1 MLMFL
6 GFIVLIACL
15 VIGVRRGGIGLAT
28 ISGIGLVFFI
38 FVMGLKPGKPPV
50 DVMLTIMAVVT
61 CSAFLQASKGL
72 DVMLKYAEKF
82 LRSNPKYIT
91 ILAPL
96 TTWLLAVLCGTG
108 HVVYA
113 MFPIIYDIAIKQNI
127 RPERPMSV
135 ASIASQMGVCA
146 SPASVAVVSVVA
158 ILGAT
163 DHPFGVMQILSISIP
178 ATFIGVVI
186 AGLWSINRGKDLD
199 KDSEFQEKIADPETK
214 KSLFTAACRNKAF

>member
-82 LRSNPKYIT
+82 LRSNPQ
-91 ILAPL
+91 
-96 TTWLLAVLCGTG
+96 
-108 HVVYA
+108 
-113 MFPIIYDIAIKQNI
+113 IYYYPCSAHN
-127 RPERPMSV
+127 
-135 ASIASQMGVCA
+135 
-146 SPASVAVVSVVA
+146 
-158 ILGAT
+158 L
-163 DHPFGVMQILSISIP
+163 
-178 ATFIGVVI
+178 
-186 AGLWSINRGKDLD
+186 
-199 KDSEFQEKIADPETK
+199 
-214 KSLFTAACRNKAF
+214 AACRFMRHPDM

>member
-163 DHPFGVMQILSISIP
+163 DHPSELCRFFLFPFLLPSSVLLSPAFGASTAAKILIKTVNSRKKSLI
-178 ATFIGVVI
+178 
-186 AGLWSINRGKDLD
+186 LN
-199 KDSEFQEKIADPETK
+199 K